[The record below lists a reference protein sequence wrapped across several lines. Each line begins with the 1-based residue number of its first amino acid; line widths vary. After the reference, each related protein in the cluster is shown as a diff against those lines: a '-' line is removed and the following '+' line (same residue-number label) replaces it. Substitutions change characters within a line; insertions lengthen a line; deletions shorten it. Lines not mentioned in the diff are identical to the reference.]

1 MDSIYNKNGSLH
13 VVMHIKRF
21 CICDVEPASLSPAHG
36 DAARTATC
44 FLERLDE
51 LQQLSRLSVISAKK
65 M

>member
-13 VVMHIKRF
+13 VMIHIKRF
-21 CICDVEPASLSPAHG
+21 CICDVKPASLSPAHG

-51 LQQLSRLSVISAKK
+51 KLQLSRLSAINAKK